1 MHTTYYT
8 VNNTVYTTTGSR
20 AAACSGRVWQY
31 NTRQGKT
38 QNGVIKQTI
47 GQELTKQTTEQE
59 VIKDTF

>member
-1 MHTTYYT
+1 M
-8 VNNTVYTTTGSR
+8 YTTTGSR

-31 NTRQGKT
+31 NTRQGKA
-38 QNGVIKQTI
+38 QNRVIKQTI